1 MAISLGAAILGS
13 ALIGGGVAALSG
25 SKQASSANKAAN
37 VQAKASTDAA
47 QLQAKTADKT
57 LALQKE
63 IFDIQRGDFAPW
75 REVGVPALG
84 KINALAGM
92 AGPEARQN
100 AMADF
105 RTDPGYEFA
114 FGEGQRALER
124 SAAARGRLLSGRTGK
139 ELVRYGTGM
148 ADQGYDRFY
157 NRLAELAGVG
167 QRASEGASNAASGY
181 GANAGNTMMTG
192 GNALAQGVL
201 GAGSARASGYI
212 GAGNAWSGAFNGI
225 ATAANQGIQNNM
237 LLKYLPTLGSA

>member
-1 MAISLGAAILGS
+1 MAIATGTAILLAAG
-13 ALIGGGVAALSG
+13 IGGATALASG
-25 SKQASSANKAAN
+25 AKGASASNKAAN

-47 QLQAKTADKT
+47 QLQAQTAEKT

-75 REVGVPALG
+75 REVGVPALA
-84 KINALAGM
+84 KVNALAGA

-105 RTDPGYEFA
+105 RTDPGYQFR
-114 FGEGQRALER
+114 FDEGQRALER
-124 SAAARGRLLSGRTGK
+124 SAAAGHRLLSGRTGK

-167 QRASEGASNAASGY
+167 QRASEGASNAAGAY
-181 GANAGNTMMTG
+181 GANAGNTMTAS
-192 GNALAQGVL
+192 GNAMAQGVL
-201 GAGSARASGYI
+201 GAGSARASGYL
-212 GAGNAWSGAFNGI
+212 GAANAWGGAFNGL
-225 ATAANQGIQNNM
+225 ATSANQGIQSSL